1 MKHRFATPFFVLIS
15 LFVAT
20 ASFASNQWLHVK
32 IEGTGDDRVTVN
44 LPLSLMEAAVQ
55 MIPEEMTTDINNDI
69 EVAIDDV
76 NMDWQDLRAFWE
88 SVKNSPEATFATVE
102 TKDEKVAVKK
112 EGKYLLVKTTEFSDR
127 GTEVNVKLPM
137 SVVDGLFSG
146 PEGTLN
152 FAAAIQALADHGE
165 GHLVSIR
172 DGDETVQVWIDDQN
186 EAD

>member
-1 MKHRFATPFFVLIS
+1 MKHRIAIPFIVSIGFVL
-15 LFVAT
+15 AT
-20 ASFASNQWLHVK
+20 ASFADQWLHVK
-32 IEGTGDDRVTVN
+32 VESADDERVTVN
-44 LPLSLMEAAVQ
+44 LPLSLMEAAMQ
-55 MIPEEMTTDINNDI
+55 MIPEEVTADINGDI

-76 NMDWQDLRAFWE
+76 DLDWQDLRTFWE
-88 SVKNSPEATFATVE
+88 SVKDSPEATFATVE

-112 EGKYLLVKTTEFSDR
+112 EGDYLLVKTTEFSDR
-127 GTEVNVKLPM
+127 GAEVNVKLPM

-172 DGDETVQVWIDDQN
+172 DGDETVRVWIDNQN